1 MKKIIL
7 LITLSVTF
15 LLSSETKETKKQ
27 YIQPEFYS
35 IGMLPEGYSFVCINK
50 EKWLQFSERD
60 KVILQ
65 KLYYEEEETGKILPH
80 KCH

>member
-15 LLSSETKETKKQ
+15 LLSSETKEIKQ

-50 EKWLQFSERD
+50 EKWLQFSE
-60 KVILQ
+60 
-65 KLYYEEEETGKILPH
+65 
-80 KCH
+80 

>member
-15 LLSSETKETKKQ
+15 LLSSETKEIKQ

-60 KVILQ
+60 KVIIQ
-65 KLYYEEEETGKILPH
+65 KLYYEEEETDRILPH

>member
-7 LITLSVTF
+7 LITLSAIF
-15 LLSSETKETKKQ
+15 LLSSETKK

-35 IGMLPEGYSFVCINK
+35 IGMLPEGYSFVCLDGH
-50 EKWLQFSERD
+50 KWLQHEERD
-60 KVILQ
+60 KVVLQ
-65 KLYYEEEETGKILPH
+65 KLYYEDEETGKILPH